1 MTDLY
6 RSSLEFNLSACIKC
20 QVNIISMRFMKQSL
34 IFKSLQAIWRD
45 MACTQK
51 TLILFR

>member
-6 RSSLEFNLSACIKC
+6 RSSLEFNLSTCIEC

-34 IFKSLQAIWRD
+34 LSKSLQTIGTD

-51 TLILFR
+51 ILILCR